1 MNEVQVKEIV
11 RGIVR
16 ESFKQSLS
24 EATYAFGK
32 KSYTDKHITPEEI
45 LDLANAYLKE
55 PITKLA
61 GNSLGHR
68 VYVANDFARLTGTI
82 QMDVRTRSK
91 QPALIVQLLKNKLLT
106 RDEYVKLYQE
116 LIKKQ
121 AHYIE
126 KYLQNAS
133 PEKRRDAAAA
143 KAAAIDGKDEF
154 FRENVNEMSVN
165 DVHFKNIL
173 RAYDHG
179 GSFTKKKVATAVCK
193 NPNASRNKVI
203 DYLKDM
209 DYEEILQVE
218 DELRIGESVEGDRIQ
233 KLNDRIRVLRAKISA
248 QKDAVKR
255 NELQQ
260 TLKNALQSL
269 SNVRKNHGIK
279 TESVVAKDG
288 KVLSNNNLIGYYEF
302 DRDADSFWVDDVK
315 KGKGQLS
322 FDTKKEV
329 EDYFKKNEKDALKH
343 LGKLRGESVN
353 ELKTLSNGNF
363 KIKKQY
369 NTFADYEKH
378 AKIGDTILK
387 YDKKSSMKD
396 MISNDELHQNAKRYL
411 NKVHSIGT
419 DGVNVTI
426 FGKQTPASIH
436 PSDKKELAVV
446 VLESTINE
454 AKFPIY
460 HNSYT
465 SAIDSALD
473 WANKSGFDYDKEETA
488 QKIGLGPKKPSDG
501 KTNRFSIELSKGGKE
516 QRKQLH
522 IQVYGMGN
530 GKYELNAYIG

>member
-1 MNEVQVKEIV
+1 MNESKIKEVV

-24 EATYAFGK
+24 EESYNLGK
-32 KSYTDKHITPEEI
+32 VQYTTKNLTPAQI
-45 LDLANAYLKE
+45 LDLAMAYVNTPANKILSGKLGNMVNA
-55 PITKLA
+55 
-61 GNSLGHR
+61 
-68 VYVANDFARLTGTI
+68 ANDLAKLTGTT
-82 QMDVRTRSK
+82 QMDAKTRGK
-91 QPALIVQLLKNKLLT
+91 HPALILPLLKNSLVTK
-106 RDEYVKLYQE
+106 DEYVKLYQD
-116 LIKKQ
+116 LIVKQISVIKSLKNADPASRMVGGAAARQ
-121 AHYIE
+121 AH
-126 KYLQNAS
+126 
-133 PEKRRDAAAA
+133 
-143 KAAAIDGKDEF
+143 KDMKGEF
-154 FRENVNEMSVN
+154 EENVNEMSVN

-173 RAYDHG
+173 RVYDHG

-193 NPNASRNKVI
+193 NPNASRNKII

-343 LGKLRGESVN
+343 LGKLRES
-353 ELKTLSNGNF
+353 
-363 KIKKQY
+363 
-369 NTFADYEKH
+369 
-378 AKIGDTILK
+378 
-387 YDKKSSMKD
+387 
-396 MISNDELHQNAKRYL
+396 
-411 NKVHSIGT
+411 
-419 DGVNVTI
+419 
-426 FGKQTPASIH
+426 
-436 PSDKKELAVV
+436 
-446 VLESTINE
+446 INE

-488 QKIGLGPKKPSDG
+488 QKIGLGPKKPSEG

>member
-16 ESFKQSLS
+16 ESFKQSIS
-24 EATYAFGK
+24 EARRGIPKLFLKIEAVK
-32 KSYTDKHITPEEI
+32 KEI
-45 LDLANAYLKE
+45 D
-55 PITKLA
+55 
-61 GNSLGHR
+61 
-68 VYVANDFARLTGTI
+68 RLTAERKSKFGGEYAKKLNAETD
-82 QMDVRTRSK
+82 QKKREQLK
-91 QPALIVQLLKNKLLT
+91 QPILAISQKISKLQANLASMYEKEE
-106 RDEYVKLYQE
+106 EYIQNLDKDVE
-116 LIKKQ
+116 L
-121 AHYIE
+121 E
-126 KYLQNAS
+126 LS
-133 PEKRRDAAAA
+133 
-143 KAAAIDGKDEF
+143 
-154 FRENVNEMSVN
+154 EMSVN

-173 RAYDHG
+173 RVYDHG

-193 NPNASRNKVI
+193 NPNASRNKII

-343 LGKLRGESVN
+343 LGKLRES
-353 ELKTLSNGNF
+353 
-363 KIKKQY
+363 
-369 NTFADYEKH
+369 
-378 AKIGDTILK
+378 
-387 YDKKSSMKD
+387 
-396 MISNDELHQNAKRYL
+396 
-411 NKVHSIGT
+411 
-419 DGVNVTI
+419 
-426 FGKQTPASIH
+426 
-436 PSDKKELAVV
+436 
-446 VLESTINE
+446 INE

>member
-1 MNEVQVKEIV
+1 MNESKIKEVV

-24 EATYAFGK
+24 EESYNLGK
-32 KSYTDKHITPEEI
+32 VQYTTKNLTPTQI
-45 LDLANAYLKE
+45 LDLAMAYVNTPANKILSGKLGNMVNA
-55 PITKLA
+55 
-61 GNSLGHR
+61 
-68 VYVANDFARLTGTI
+68 ANDLAKLTGTT
-82 QMDVRTRSK
+82 QMDAKTRGK
-91 QPALIVQLLKNKLLT
+91 HPALILPLLKNSLVTK
-106 RDEYVKLYQE
+106 DEYVKLYQD
-116 LIKKQ
+116 LIVKQISVIKSLKNADPASRMVGGAAARQ
-121 AHYIE
+121 AH
-126 KYLQNAS
+126 
-133 PEKRRDAAAA
+133 
-143 KAAAIDGKDEF
+143 KDMKGEF
-154 FRENVNEMSVN
+154 EENVNEMSVN

-173 RAYDHG
+173 RVYDHG

-193 NPNASRNKVI
+193 NPNASRNKII

-436 PSDKKELAVV
+436 PSDKKELSVL

-488 QKIGLGPKKPSDG
+488 QKIGLGPKKPSEG

>member
-1 MNEVQVKEIV
+1 MNESKIKEVV

-16 ESFKQSLS
+16 ESFKQSIS
-24 EATYAFGK
+24 EARRGIPKLFLKIEAVK
-32 KSYTDKHITPEEI
+32 KEI
-45 LDLANAYLKE
+45 D
-55 PITKLA
+55 
-61 GNSLGHR
+61 
-68 VYVANDFARLTGTI
+68 RLTAERKSKFGGEYAKKLNAETD
-82 QMDVRTRSK
+82 QKKREQLK
-91 QPALIVQLLKNKLLT
+91 QPILAISQKISKLQANLASMYEKEE
-106 RDEYVKLYQE
+106 EYIQNLDKDVE
-116 LIKKQ
+116 L
-121 AHYIE
+121 E
-126 KYLQNAS
+126 LS
-133 PEKRRDAAAA
+133 
-143 KAAAIDGKDEF
+143 
-154 FRENVNEMSVN
+154 EMSVN

-173 RAYDHG
+173 RVYDHG

-193 NPNASRNKVI
+193 NPNASRNKII

-343 LGKLRGESVN
+343 LGKLRES
-353 ELKTLSNGNF
+353 
-363 KIKKQY
+363 
-369 NTFADYEKH
+369 
-378 AKIGDTILK
+378 
-387 YDKKSSMKD
+387 
-396 MISNDELHQNAKRYL
+396 
-411 NKVHSIGT
+411 
-419 DGVNVTI
+419 
-426 FGKQTPASIH
+426 
-436 PSDKKELAVV
+436 
-446 VLESTINE
+446 INE